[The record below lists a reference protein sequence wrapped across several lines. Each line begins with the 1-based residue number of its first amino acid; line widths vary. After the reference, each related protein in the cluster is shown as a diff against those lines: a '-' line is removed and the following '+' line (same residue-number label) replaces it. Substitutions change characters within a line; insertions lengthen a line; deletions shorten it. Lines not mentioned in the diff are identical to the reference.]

1 MRLND
6 YLLPIGASLHLGV
19 VLRQSSCC
27 LGTLAVNATVAARPG
42 TEA

>member
-1 MRLND
+1 MRQSQETQRESSN
-6 YLLPIGASLHLGV
+6 LGV
-19 VLRQSSCC
+19 VRRQSSCC